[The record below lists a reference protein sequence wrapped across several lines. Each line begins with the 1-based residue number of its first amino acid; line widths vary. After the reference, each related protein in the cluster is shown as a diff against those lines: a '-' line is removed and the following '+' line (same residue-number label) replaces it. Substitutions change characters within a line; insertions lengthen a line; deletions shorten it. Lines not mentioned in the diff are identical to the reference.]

1 MKHPRHAAVNVSGCL
16 LLPGAGPSY
25 DHRFMPLM
33 MFRRIRCGAREFSP
47 ACFLCAWATGG
58 TGGELSGRS
67 RRSDQ
72 RCTLSSRSLRRVDIR
87 PMLSGYQ
94 EWADCRKNGS
104 LPIAFGLISPG
115 NQGSMAAISDA
126 ACGRR
131 SFRVQNR
138 TEYQRV
144 MANLNKVM
152 IIGNLTADPELRTT
166 PRGTP
171 LTELRIAV
179 NRVSAGAG
187 EGERRE
193 ETTFLD
199 VTCWGR
205 TAEIAAQYLAKGRP
219 VFIEGRLQQDTWEDK
234 QTGQR
239 RSRIR
244 IVAENMQ
251 LLGAG
256 GAQQGGYGNN
266 SQGGSYQQRGG
277 GYGQQGG
284 GYGNSQGGYANGQ
297 GGYQQPQRQQS
308 APAPAPMPMEDDDD
322 IPF

>member
-1 MKHPRHAAVNVSGCL
+1 
-16 LLPGAGPSY
+16 
-25 DHRFMPLM
+25 
-33 MFRRIRCGAREFSP
+33 
-47 ACFLCAWATGG
+47 
-58 TGGELSGRS
+58 
-67 RRSDQ
+67 
-72 RCTLSSRSLRRVDIR
+72 
-87 PMLSGYQ
+87 
-94 EWADCRKNGS
+94 
-104 LPIAFGLISPG
+104 
-115 NQGSMAAISDA
+115 
-126 ACGRR
+126 
-131 SFRVQNR
+131 
-138 TEYQRV
+138 

-152 IIGNLTADPELRTT
+152 IIGNLTADPEVRTT

-171 LTELRIAV
+171 LTELRLAV
-179 NRVSAGAG
+179 NRVSSGAG

-251 LLGAG
+251 LLGSAG
-256 GAQQGGYGNN
+256 GQQGGGGYGGQ
-266 SQGGSYQQRGG
+266 QGGGYQQRGG

-284 GYGNSQGGYANGQ
+284 GYGSQQGGGGYGGQQGGYGNSQGGA
-297 GGYQQPQRQQS
+297 YQQPQRQQS